1 MILRISHN
9 IMVSSILGLHHAT
22 LPSMLASLTFGRSF
36 NQSLEGLPVGLES
49 LTLGRD
55 FISFKQLALPSG
67 LRNLN
72 LGSFTGSLEELNLP
86 SLRSL
91 RSLLLGNAFN
101 EHLGQHALPPNLES
115 LTFGYQF
122 NQSLKQVSLPT
133 TLKSLTFGRNFN
145 QPLQAGSGFILVRE
159 VNRSA

>member
-1 MILRISHN
+1 MILSGYPH

-22 LPSMLASLTFGRSF
+22 LPLMLASLTFGRSF

-49 LTLGRD
+49 LTLGRE

-67 LRNLN
+67 LRNLT
-72 LGSFTGSLEELNLP
+72 LGSFNGSLEQLNLP

-91 RSLLLGNAFN
+91 RSLVLGNAFN
-101 EHLGQHALPPNLES
+101 ENLGKHALPPNLES

-159 VNRSA
+159 VNRLT